1 MASFGASPFLR
12 GRQPGFLL
20 LSGLLI
26 GRSGLG
32 LVEPLDLGPG
42 LGTVVGLL
50 VSLVLFDGGLNLRL
64 PGDTIKTTVQRIT
77 VLRLLISL
85 GAGLLAAHWLAGLN
99 WSVAAV
105 YSAIVLAT
113 GPTVVTPLVRQMRL
127 APPLGDVLEAEGLV
141 LEPIGAVL
149 ALLLLEL
156 VLGNLHGWREVALG
170 LLSRLGGGVLIGV
183 SVGWLLSEVLSRL
196 QPDQAS
202 GLPLQLS
209 LGMLFLMYGVSEW
222 LLPES
227 ALPASV
233 AAGLVVGRRP
243 AAYTA
248 DLDVLIQELAQLAI
262 TMLFPLLA
270 ADVSWAELSPLGW
283 LAPRG
288 IVTASVASLFSIRLE
303 QAGILGAGRLQG
315 LVFLTIL
322 MTVGLQGLTAQPLAK
337 FYDTDAW
344 ALPERPTTGYLPE
357 NFAAVGRSLYL
368 VWVTGGLQPGL
379 WRFTEPWGEE
389 EYTSVDCAFG
399 LIAAARDVTFHKKA
413 ASEALPGMKIHI
425 DVRWGKLT
433 GAALYKAL
441 RDYYASA

>member
-1 MASFGASPFLR
+1 MVL
-12 GRQPGFLL
+12 LL

-64 PGDTIKTTVQRIT
+64 PGDTIRSTVQRIAI
-77 VLRLLISL
+77 LRLLISL
-85 GAGLLAAHWLAGLN
+85 GAGLAAAHWLAGLN

-105 YSAIVLAT
+105 FSAIVLAT
-113 GPTVVTPLVRQMRL
+113 GPTVVTPLVRQIRL

-141 LEPIGAVL
+141 LEPVGAVL

-156 VLGNLHGWREVALG
+156 VLGNLHGWRELVLG
-170 LLSRLGGGVLIGV
+170 LLERLGGGVLIGAG
-183 SVGWLLSEVLSRL
+183 VGWLLSEMLRRL
-196 QPDQAS
+196 KPDQAT

-233 AAGLVVGRRP
+233 AAGIVVGRRP
-243 AAYTA
+243 TPYTA

-283 LAPRG
+283 GGISCVLVLMLVVRPVAVGVATVGLPLDGRQKLFLSWLAPRG
-288 IVTASVASLFSIRLE
+288 IVTASVASLFAIRLE
-303 QAGILGAGRLQG
+303 QAGVLGAGRLQG

-322 MTVGLQGLTAQPLAK
+322 MTVGLQGLTAQPLAR
-337 FYDTDAW
+337 
-344 ALPERPTTGYLPE
+344 AL
-357 NFAAVGRSLYL
+357 
-368 VWVTGGLQPGL
+368 GLIESPGEGQEPMPSGETAPQPG
-379 WRFTEPWGEE
+379 
-389 EYTSVDCAFG
+389 A
-399 LIAAARDVTFHKKA
+399 I
-413 ASEALPGMKIHI
+413 
-425 DVRWGKLT
+425 LT
-433 GAALYKAL
+433 DSGQ
-441 RDYYASA
+441 

>member
-1 MASFGASPFLR
+1 MTPERLGLLWGVTVFAGAGARLLAAVSEL
-12 GRQPGFLL
+12 PGVVLLL

-64 PGDTIKTTVQRIT
+64 PGDTIRATVKRIA

-85 GAGLLAAHWLAGLN
+85 GAGLLAAHWLAGLS

-105 YSAIVLAT
+105 FSAIVLAT
-113 GPTVVTPLVRQMRL
+113 GPTVVTPLVRQIRL
-127 APPLGDVLEAEGLV
+127 AAPLGDVLEAEGLV

-156 VLGNLHGWREVALG
+156 VLGNLHGWRELVLG
-170 LLSRLGGGVLIGV
+170 LLERLGGGVLIGA
-183 SVGWLLSEVLSRL
+183 SVGWLLSELLQRL
-196 QPDQAS
+196 KPDQSS
-202 GLPLQLS
+202 GLPLQLT
-209 LGMLFLMYGVSEW
+209 LGMLFLMYGISEW

-233 AAGLVVGRRP
+233 AAGIVVGRRQT
-243 AAYTA
+243 AHTA
-248 DLDVLIQELAQLAI
+248 DLDGLIQELAQLAI

-283 LAPRG
+283 GGISCVLVLMLVVRPVAVGVATVGLPLNLPQKLFLGWLAPRG
-288 IVTASVASLFSIRLE
+288 IVTASVASLFAIRLE

-322 MTVGLQGLTAQPLAK
+322 MTVGLQGLTAQPLAR
-337 FYDTDAW
+337 
-344 ALPERPTTGYLPE
+344 ALGLIEDSGDETTSSGE
-357 NFAAVGRSLYL
+357 A
-368 VWVTGGLQPGL
+368 TLQPG
-379 WRFTEPWGEE
+379 E
-389 EYTSVDCAFG
+389 V
-399 LIAAARDVTFHKKA
+399 
-413 ASEALPGMKIHI
+413 LPDPGQ
-425 DVRWGKLT
+425 
-433 GAALYKAL
+433 
-441 RDYYASA
+441 

>member
-1 MASFGASPFLR
+1 MTPERLGLLWGVTVFAGAGARLLAAVSEL
-12 GRQPGFLL
+12 PGVVLLL

-64 PGDTIKTTVQRIT
+64 PGDTIRATVKRIA

-85 GAGLLAAHWLAGLN
+85 GAGLLAAHWLAGLS

-105 YSAIVLAT
+105 FSAIVLAT
-113 GPTVVTPLVRQMRL
+113 GPTVVTPLVRQIRL
-127 APPLGDVLEAEGLV
+127 AAPLGDVLEAEGLV

-156 VLGNLHGWREVALG
+156 VLGNLHGWRELMLG
-170 LLSRLGGGVLIGV
+170 LLERLGGGVLIGA
-183 SVGWLLSEVLSRL
+183 SVGWLLSELLQRL
-196 QPDQAS
+196 KPDQSS
-202 GLPLQLS
+202 GLPLQLT
-209 LGMLFLMYGVSEW
+209 LGMLFLMYGISEW

-233 AAGLVVGRRP
+233 AAGIVVGRRQTVH
-243 AAYTA
+243 TA
-248 DLDVLIQELAQLAI
+248 DLDGLIQELAQLAI

-283 LAPRG
+283 GGISCVLVLMLVVRPVAVGVATVGLPLNLPQKLFLGWLAPRG
-288 IVTASVASLFSIRLE
+288 IVTASVASLFAIRLE

-322 MTVGLQGLTAQPLAK
+322 MTVGLQGLTAQPLAH
-337 FYDTDAW
+337 
-344 ALPERPTTGYLPE
+344 ALGLIEDSGGATTSSGE
-357 NFAAVGRSLYL
+357 A
-368 VWVTGGLQPGL
+368 TLQPG
-379 WRFTEPWGEE
+379 E
-389 EYTSVDCAFG
+389 V
-399 LIAAARDVTFHKKA
+399 
-413 ASEALPGMKIHI
+413 LPDPGQ
-425 DVRWGKLT
+425 
-433 GAALYKAL
+433 
-441 RDYYASA
+441 